1 MKVQKEA
8 QPLAN
13 VKKAVPLLQTH
24 TTMRYVVQTF
34 VGAALLW
41 ALVACQS
48 GPSQQF
54 IQKVTGEL
62 EDIQKAV
69 DQAKG
74 YSEKVGNLKKSL
86 EDLKAELDKNW
97 EKVEKDKDLSAQYQ
111 ALLQEIAN
119 LEGQVGTATS
129 ELQAAVSEAQAF
141 KDGLPQQKKKDEEL
155 DKEWSAI
162 REKVSGASGKLGELD
177 QKLSSLEGEVN
188 KFVEAVKGK
197 FAQAKK

>member
-1 MKVQKEA
+1 MKVQKEG

-13 VKKAVPLLQTH
+13 VKKAVPLPQTH

-34 VGAALLW
+34 VGLALVW

-62 EDIQKAV
+62 GDLQKAV

-74 YSEKVGNLKKSL
+74 QGEKVASLKKSL
-86 EDLKAELDKNW
+86 EDLKTELGKNW

-111 ALLQEIAN
+111 ALLQQIAD

-129 ELQAAVSEAQAF
+129 DLQSAVSERPSLQGFPPSA
-141 KDGLPQQKKKDEEL
+141 
-155 DKEWSAI
+155 KEK
-162 REKVSGASGKLGELD
+162 R
-177 QKLSSLEGEVN
+177 
-188 KFVEAVKGK
+188 
-197 FAQAKK
+197 

>member
-1 MKVQKEA
+1 
-8 QPLAN
+8 
-13 VKKAVPLLQTH
+13 
-24 TTMRYVVQTF
+24 MRYVVQTF
-34 VGAALLW
+34 VGAALMW

-111 ALLQEIAN
+111 ALLQQIAE

-129 ELQAAVSEAQAF
+129 DLQAAVSEAQAF